1 MNSIYL
7 VFNMIRDTSAN
18 KGYNCGR
25 QNKKKILVTHVGV
38 V

>member
-25 QNKKKILVTHVGV
+25 QNKKFLVTHVGV